1 MHPSQSAAMDPTSEL
16 RDQETE
22 IQPQMET
29 AGRGGCWAGIS
40 RDTC

>member
-16 RDQETE
+16 RGQETE
-22 IQPQMET
+22 IQPQMEF
-29 AGRGGCWAGIS
+29 AGRNGCWSGTS